1 MHAKIARNLLAA
13 AICAALAAT
22 GQSVEIF
29 GSLQNAIGEPL
40 GGTVDI
46 IKDGPDLRVTSH
58 VVEDDGRFN
67 ISADSGSGILV
78 YASAEDHPPDER
90 YIQPGAS
97 GAVRLDFVFPMAQ
110 ELEGRV
116 VDSRGQ
122 GVADAIVQVRYHE
135 PNRPRRRTAFHE
147 LHSTDGDGYFMLSDV
162 GIGVPFFV
170 DVFAHG
176 YRPVASPKTMRAD
189 GETQLEEIALAEE
202 GGTVLVRVLDPSG
215 APVTDIQV
223 VLLADP
229 GGFRTDERG
238 SILLSRAFNQQD
250 STSRFGNVRFNGVP
264 PGRIRL
270 HAMSPAGQA
279 WTETRVDEKQILE
292 IVLNLQ

>member
-1 MHAKIARNLLAA
+1 MHDKIARNLLAA
-13 AICAALAAT
+13 AICTALAAA

-29 GSLQNAIGEPL
+29 GSLQNVIGNPL

-46 IKDGPDLRVTSH
+46 IKDGPDLRVTSYI
-58 VVEDDGRFN
+58 VEDDGHFN
-67 ISADSGSGILV
+67 ISADSGTGVLV

-110 ELEGRV
+110 DVEGRG

-122 GVADAIVQVRYHE
+122 GVADATVQVRYHE
-135 PNRPRRRTAFHE
+135 PDRPQRRTAFHE

-162 GIGVPFFV
+162 GIGVPFYV
-170 DVFAHG
+170 DVFAQD
-176 YRPVASPKTMRAD
+176 YRPRVSPRTMQAA
-189 GETQLEEIALAEE
+189 GETHLEDIALVDE
-202 GGTVLVRVLDPSG
+202 GGTVLVRVHDMSG
-215 APVTDIQV
+215 SPAPAIQV
-223 VLLADP
+223 ALLADP
-229 GGFRTDERG
+229 AGYRTEERG
-238 SILLSRAFNQQD
+238 SLLLSRAFHQQET
-250 STSRFGNVRFNGVP
+250 TSRFGNVRFTGVP

-270 HAMSPAGQA
+270 HAMSPLGQA

-292 IVLNLQ
+292 IALDLQ